1 MSVKTENKAVENP
14 EVVDDLNSE
23 VVSDEELE
31 NKKLEALKAKLMAK
45 QKENMPIKI
54 VEKKSR
60 SIKLGIVG
68 SGQAG
73 SRLAETF
80 HNLGYDA
87 VAFNTAPQD
96 LEHIK
101 LPEENKYLLQY
112 GLGGA
117 AKEMDI
123 GREAAET
130 HRDAINELIQ
140 DKLADCQ
147 VFMLCL
153 SLGGGSGAGSCETM
167 IDIMSNIGKPV
178 IVITVLPMANDDA
191 QTKRNAL
198 ETLSRLSKEAQS
210 KRIHNLIVVDNA
222 KIESIY
228 SNVSQM
234 DFFEVSNKAIVE
246 PIDAFNTLSS
256 MPSAVKG
263 LDPMELAKLMTDGGG
278 LTVYGEMTVPNYE
291 EDTAIAEAVIN
302 NLNSGLLAGGFD
314 LKQSKYVGVII
325 AANKQVWSKIP
336 SSSVNYAMSMVHDL
350 CGTPTGTFRGI
361 YTVDSEEDSVKVYSM
376 FAGLGLPES
385 RVQQLKKEAQEY
397 TAKAKDKDAERN
409 LSLKLDTGV
418 DETTSAADKIKQ
430 KIAAKKS
437 AFGGLVT
444 SVVQDRRKK

>member
-1 MSVKTENKAVENP
+1 
-14 EVVDDLNSE
+14 
-23 VVSDEELE
+23 
-31 NKKLEALKAKLMAK
+31 
-45 QKENMPIKI
+45 
-54 VEKKSR
+54 
-60 SIKLGIVG
+60 
-68 SGQAG
+68 
-73 SRLAETF
+73 
-80 HNLGYDA
+80 
-87 VAFNTAPQD
+87 
-96 LEHIK
+96 
-101 LPEENKYLLQY
+101 
-112 GLGGA
+112 
-117 AKEMDI
+117 
-123 GREAAET
+123 
-130 HRDAINELIQ
+130 
-140 DKLADCQ
+140 
-147 VFMLCL
+147 
-153 SLGGGSGAGSCETM
+153 
-167 IDIMSNIGKPV
+167 
-178 IVITVLPMANDDA
+178 
-191 QTKRNAL
+191 
-198 ETLSRLSKEAQS
+198 
-210 KRIHNLIVVDNA
+210 
-222 KIESIY
+222 
-228 SNVSQM
+228 
-234 DFFEVSNKAIVE
+234 
-246 PIDAFNTLSS
+246 
-256 MPSAVKG
+256 
-263 LDPMELAKLMTDGGG
+263 MELAKLMTDGGG

-361 YTVDSEEDSVKVYSM
+361 YTVDNEEDSVKVYSM